1 MLERMLGVC
10 ALNQGFHLAIFK
22 DKKYPNWSAWRLDQ
36 VIQRR
41 YEDVKSWLTDGPEK
55 LIGLD
60 VFDTLLSKPLLD
72 PEFTK
77 ENCGAPQRS

>member
-1 MLERMLGVC
+1 M
-10 ALNQGFHLAIFK
+10 
-22 DKKYPNWSAWRLDQ
+22 
-36 VIQRR
+36 
-41 YEDVKSWLTDGPEK
+41 LTDGREK

-77 ENCGAPQRS
+77 KIVARRSSAEAGQMFLRFLRRSRGPGTRTQRRGRRLGRDLCLGELTHLGG